1 VKNLETSLKVN
12 VMNNN
17 REHRHLSE
25 IGVVKLVTLLQE
37 GHSQQEV
44 ARRLGVSQSVVSR
57 AWRRYRETGIYH
69 RRQGQGRKR
78 KTTYAEDRLLRISA
92 KRKRFCTARELKND
106 LQLATGTTVSTDTI
120 RRRLSQAELKPY
132 RPATGP
138 VLTAAHRRAR
148 LQFAHRHAEWQIDDW
163 RHVLFTDE
171 SRFCL
176 STNDRR
182 RRVWRRPGEGFVQ
195 CAIQEVERFGGGSV
209 MVWGGITF
217 EDRTNLVVVN
227 RGSMT
232 AVRYRDD
239 IIAPVVKPFGAIHRP
254 GFVFMHDNARPHIA
268 NVVRQELVAANINVL
283 EWPPR
288 SPDLNPI
295 EHLWDNLDRKIRAL
309 ENPPRTLHELSIRL
323 QEVWTA
329 IHQEEVAALI
339 QSMPSRIA
347 DCIKARGGHTRY

>member
-1 VKNLETSLKVN
+1 
-12 VMNNN
+12 
-17 REHRHLSE
+17 
-25 IGVVKLVTLLQE
+25 
-37 GHSQQEV
+37 
-44 ARRLGVSQSVVSR
+44 
-57 AWRRYRETGIYH
+57 
-69 RRQGQGRKR
+69 
-78 KTTYAEDRLLRISA
+78 
-92 KRKRFCTARELKND
+92 
-106 LQLATGTTVSTDTI
+106 
-120 RRRLSQAELKPY
+120 
-132 RPATGP
+132 
-138 VLTAAHRRAR
+138 
-148 LQFAHRHAEWQIDDW
+148 
-163 RHVLFTDE
+163 
-171 SRFCL
+171 
-176 STNDRR
+176 
-182 RRVWRRPGEGFVQ
+182 
-195 CAIQEVERFGGGSV
+195 VERFGGGSV

-239 IIAPVVKPFGAIHRP
+239 IIAPVVEPFGAIHRP

-309 ENPPRTLHELSIRL
+309 ENPPSTLHELSIRL
-323 QEVWTA
+323 QEVWIA

-347 DCIKARGGHTRY
+347 DCIRARGGHTRY